1 MYTLALSLILLCNFV
16 SCQPQNLDSRPSAD
30 QCYSFVEGPFG
41 FCSALGGY
49 NMTFKYPDHLTNLML
64 RDAAIKFRGL
74 LTFMQNCSQHAT
86 AEALLCSFFIPHCS
100 KGERVY
106 PCKRVCGEFLKQCEE
121 RLPRRALDY
130 IIAACH
136 ILPDAIASSGKCFE
150 PPNFATND
158 SIKGEL
164 SSLSQLIL

>member
-1 MYTLALSLILLCNFV
+1 MCIHRIAQLIIDRTRTYCTSDKFTELSMYTLALSLILLCNFV

-106 PCKRVCGEFLKQCEE
+106 PCKRVYGEFLKQWARKDFLEG
-121 RLPRRALDY
+121 L
-130 IIAACH
+130 
-136 ILPDAIASSGKCFE
+136 
-150 PPNFATND
+150 
-158 SIKGEL
+158 
-164 SSLSQLIL
+164 